1 MSHVRFVSAGGR
13 QPGATRP
20 VPGALLYTRYNPVK
34 RWMMK
39 RIVRKAGGDTDTTRD
54 YEYTDWNE
62 VRAFADEFNARVRDV
77 SGSSVHPARGLRL
90 A

>member
-1 MSHVRFVSAGGR
+1 MSAGSR

-20 VPGALLYTRYNPVK
+20 VPGALLYTRYNPVN

-39 RIVRKAGGDTDTTRD
+39 RIDTSQD

-62 VRAFADEFNARVRDV
+62 VRAFADEFGARVRDV
-77 SGSSVHPARGLRL
+77 SSSSVHPARGLRV